1 MFITIYRT
9 IILYVT
15 VIIAVRL
22 MGKRQIGEMQPG
34 ELVVTLLIS
43 DIASMP
49 LQDTN
54 QPIILGLSE
63 IFTLVCLE
71 IITSLLS
78 LKSVIVRKL
87 LSGGS
92 AILIKDGIIDQKELG
107 RVRMTVLD
115 LVEMLR
121 SQQVFEVSDVSF
133 AVLET
138 GGSLSVLL
146 KGAKSPPTAEQ
157 LGVKSEQSQLPLPV
171 ISDGK
176 LLKDTFESV
185 GTNKKAIEKILKKQ
199 KIKQK
204 DVFLMTLDSSGKN
217 EIVRKEKK
225 K

>member
-54 QPIILGLSE
+54 QPIILGLSA

-157 LGVKSEQSQLPLPV
+157 LGVKFEQSQLPLPV

-204 DVFLMTLDSSGKN
+204 DVFLMTLDGSGKSQ
-217 EIVRKEKK
+217 IVGKEKNK
-225 K
+225 

>member
-54 QPIILGLSE
+54 QPIILGLSA

-157 LGVKSEQSQLPLPV
+157 LGVKFEQSQLPLPV

-204 DVFLMTLDSSGKN
+204 DVFLMTLDGSGKSQ
-217 EIVRKEKK
+217 IVGKEKK

>member
-9 IILYVT
+9 MILYVT

-54 QPIILGLSE
+54 QPIILGLSA

-146 KGAKSPPTAEQ
+146 KGEKSPPTAEQ
-157 LGVKSEQSQLPLPV
+157 FGINFDQSELPLPV

-176 LLKDTFESV
+176 LLKDAFSAI
-185 GTNKKAIEKILKKQ
+185 GTNKQEIEKILKKA

-204 DVFLMTLDSSGKN
+204 EVFLMTLDSSGKN
-217 EIVRKEKK
+217 EIVRKENKA
-225 K
+225 